1 MLRAICE
8 NNIKMKKSY
17 AKLFVLV
24 SLCALSS
31 CKKSETEKNRVLR
44 ERFNQTSVIKKDIDT
59 VRVTG
64 VYDVYGGMN
73 DAVRLITC
81 VDNQGN
87 EDWIVFDVMQKGSP
101 MRGGEYIERGDTV
114 VLKGDT
120 LVKNITRERIKSE
133 FVKVKS

>member
-1 MLRAICE
+1 MYKGY
-8 NNIKMKKSY
+8 KMKKSY
-17 AKLFVLV
+17 AKLFILV
-24 SLCALSS
+24 SLCALCS
-31 CKKSETEKNRVLR
+31 CKKSETEKKGVFRK
-44 ERFNQTSVIKKDIDT
+44 RFNQTSAIKKDIDT

-64 VYDVYGGMN
+64 VYDVFSGKYYKH
-73 DAVRLITC
+73 RRITC

-87 EDWIVFDVMQKGSP
+87 EDNIKYNLHRSKSSP
-101 MRGGEYIERGDTV
+101 MRGAEYIERGDTL

>member
-1 MLRAICE
+1 
-8 NNIKMKKSY
+8 MKKSY
-17 AKLFVLV
+17 VKLFVLV
-24 SLCALSS
+24 PFVTLAS
-31 CKKSETEKNRVLR
+31 CKKTEIAKKGVFR
-44 ERFNQTSVIKKDIDT
+44 ERFNQTSVIKKNIDT

-64 VYDVYGGMN
+64 VHDVCGGWN
-73 DAVRLITC
+73 DAARVITC

-87 EDWIVFDVMQKGSP
+87 EDRIVFDVMKKDSP

>member
-1 MLRAICE
+1 MLQ
-8 NNIKMKKSY
+8 NNIKMNKSY
-17 AKLFVLV
+17 AKLFILV
-24 SLCALSS
+24 SLCALCS
-31 CKKSETEKNRVLR
+31 CKKSETEKKGVFRQ
-44 ERFNQTSVIKKDIDT
+44 RFNQTSAIKKDIDT

-64 VYDVYGGMN
+64 VHDVYGGWN
-73 DAVRLITC
+73 DAARVITC

-87 EDWIVFDVMQKGSP
+87 EDRIVFDVMKKGSS
-101 MRGGEYIERGDTV
+101 MRGGEYIERGDTI

>member
-1 MLRAICE
+1 MLQ
-8 NNIKMKKSY
+8 NNIKMNKSY

-24 SLCALSS
+24 SLCALCS
-31 CKKSETEKNRVLR
+31 CRSGYEENGVSR
-44 ERFNQTSVIKKDIDT
+44 ERINQTSAIKKDIDT

-64 VYDVYGGMN
+64 VYDVFSGKYYMH
-73 DAVRLITC
+73 RRITC

-87 EDWIVFDVMQKGSP
+87 EDNIKYNVHRKSSP
-101 MRGGEYIERGDTV
+101 MRGAEYIERGDTL

>member
-1 MLRAICE
+1 MYKGY
-8 NNIKMKKSY
+8 KMKKSY
-17 AKLFVLV
+17 AKLFILV
-24 SLCALSS
+24 SLCALCS
-31 CKKSETEKNRVLR
+31 CKKSETEKKALVRK
-44 ERFNQTSVIKKDIDT
+44 RFNQTSVIKKDIDT

-64 VYDVYGGMN
+64 VYDVYGVWN
-73 DAVRLITC
+73 QAVRLITC

-87 EDWIVFDVMQKGSP
+87 EDRIVFEVIKKGSP

>member
-1 MLRAICE
+1 MYKGY
-8 NNIKMKKSY
+8 KMKKSY

-24 SLCALSS
+24 SLCALCS
-31 CKKSETEKNRVLR
+31 CKKSETEKKALVRKRV
-44 ERFNQTSVIKKDIDT
+44 NQTSVIKKDIDT

-64 VYDVYGGMN
+64 VYDIYARWDGV
-73 DAVRLITC
+73 VRFMTC

-87 EDWIVFDVMQKGSP
+87 EDYILYSFMEKGTP
-101 MRGGEYIERGDTV
+101 MRGAEFIERGDTV

-133 FVKVKS
+133 FVKVRS